1 MTPSPLDTNTTVVI
15 TGAAGG
21 MGQATA
27 QTLALRGWSVLGL
40 DHDAQALQD
49 LAVRLGPA
57 FTPLACNVRDAQL
70 PGQVNLVGVSRGG
83 GLNELKDDDWHH
95 AFEVN
100 VTPAMRLT
108 RALAPLMQARGQGS
122 IVNVGSP
129 VGVVGARK
137 PQYAA
142 SKAALHGLT
151 MSCARAL
158 GKDGVRVNLLLP
170 GPTITRMTED
180 WSAAQREAVAQG
192 SALKRLCK
200 VEEVAATIAF
210 LLGPDSS
217 YLTASVLD
225 MTAGS
230 MMGHG

>member
-1 MTPSPLDTNTTVVI
+1 M
-15 TGAAGG
+15 
-21 MGQATA
+21 
-27 QTLALRGWSVLGL
+27 
-40 DHDAQALQD
+40 
-49 LAVRLGPA
+49 
-57 FTPLACNVRDAQL
+57 
-70 PGQVNLVGVSRGG
+70 GVSRGG

-108 RALAPLMQARGQGS
+108 RALAPLLQARGQGS